1 VLNGTQ
7 VGAGGLKSN
16 PGLALNETKSGAEV
30 QKKKKARC
38 LQDPTP
44 TQMVHRGVSASCEEQ
59 RFESA
64 HSTR

>member
-30 QKKKKARC
+30 QKKKESKMFAEP
-38 LQDPTP
+38 DSYPDGAP
-44 TQMVHRGVSASCEEQ
+44 RGQRLLRGAAIRISA
-59 RFESA
+59 
-64 HSTR
+64 